1 MKPDQSRSR
10 SFLACAASLMLVLPM
25 AVVIGGFAGWCVG
38 ASVGEWLECTCLPKV
53 SKWSGRGGCLMGA
66 VFCPAIVAHRVARD
80 EHSGIRA
87 VNAGK
92 SVG

>member
-38 ASVGEWLECTCLPKV
+38 ASVGEWLECIDLPNV
-53 SKWSGRGGCLMGA
+53 NKWSGRGGCLMGA
-66 VFCPAIVAHRVARD
+66 VLCPAIVAHRVARD
-80 EHSGIRA
+80 ECSRIRA
-87 VNAGK
+87 VNPGK